1 MRVFVLMIE
10 GYPLFLLLFLVPV
23 AVVVVDD
30 DDDDGIPEDDS

>member
-1 MRVFVLMIE
+1 MKSIFEISDE
-10 GYPLFLLLFLVPV
+10 HFDCTSHNNKS